1 MTETVSSVLA
11 KGSPTSHVAGRRENM
26 LINTSPRRPN
36 RERVR
41 YIKEALREA
50 LSLSDDMTVTV
61 TELACLEEGCAPVET
76 VIGLLR
82 PDAPQL
88 QCKLHK
94 PVDAVD
100 AKDLVR
106 VCTAWG
112 FDVQIAIPEPLT
124 QEN

>member
-1 MTETVSSVLA
+1 
-11 KGSPTSHVAGRRENM
+11 M

-36 RERVR
+36 PERVR
-41 YIKEALREA
+41 YIKEALRKA
-50 LSLSDDMTVTV
+50 LNLSDDMAVTV

-100 AKDLVR
+100 AKDLVQ
-106 VCTAWG
+106 VCKAWG
-112 FDVQIAIPEPLT
+112 FDVRTAAFPPFT
-124 QEN
+124 REN

>member
-1 MTETVSSVLA
+1 
-11 KGSPTSHVAGRRENM
+11 M
-26 LINTSPRRPN
+26 LINTSPRRPD

-82 PDAPQL
+82 PDAPQV
-88 QCKLHK
+88 QFKLDK
-94 PVDAVD
+94 PTDAVN
-100 AKDLVR
+100 AEDLVQ
-106 VCTAWG
+106 VCKAWG
-112 FDVQIAIPEPLT
+112 FDAPTSVLKYPANP
-124 QEN
+124 

>member
-1 MTETVSSVLA
+1 
-11 KGSPTSHVAGRRENM
+11 M

-36 RERVR
+36 LERAR
-41 YIKEALREA
+41 RIKKALREA

-76 VIGLLR
+76 AIGLLG
-82 PDAPQL
+82 PDTPQL

-94 PVDAVD
+94 PMDAVD
-100 AKDLVR
+100 AEDLVQ

-112 FDVQIAIPEPLT
+112 FDVEIPALAPLL
-124 QEN
+124 QEE

>member
-1 MTETVSSVLA
+1 
-11 KGSPTSHVAGRRENM
+11 M

-36 RERVR
+36 LEQVR
-41 YIKEALREA
+41 RIKKALRAA

-76 VIGLLR
+76 AIGLLR

-94 PVDAVD
+94 PMDAVD
-100 AKDLVR
+100 ARDLVQ
-106 VCTAWG
+106 VCKAWG
-112 FDVQIAIPEPLT
+112 FDVQIPILVPLL

>member
-1 MTETVSSVLA
+1 
-11 KGSPTSHVAGRRENM
+11 M
-26 LINTSPRRPN
+26 LIGRSPRYPN
-36 RERVR
+36 PERAR
-41 YIKEALREA
+41 RIKKALRET

-94 PVDAVD
+94 PMDAVD
-100 AKDLVR
+100 AKDLVQ

-112 FDVQIAIPEPLT
+112 FDVRLAVFAPLL